1 MGKTNAGKRVIGKR
15 RILICSV
22 ICVILAV
29 AAAMLS
35 LCWGSYEIKPLEVC
49 RVLFGGGDR
58 LQRTAIMDIRLP
70 RILVGALVAV
80 ALSVS
85 GAVLQTM
92 TQNDLADPGILGI
105 NAGGAV
111 AAVLF
116 IQLQTAAYYSE
127 LEENSIYVLPFM
139 AIVGAFLAAL
149 FIYLFSGRQ
158 GLRPKRLL
166 LVGIGVNAG
175 LSALITTFT
184 FRSGVGDYNRILIW
198 TTGSLWGAGWQYV
211 KVLFPIVCIVLI
223 FILWKSKAMDVL
235 RFSDETA
242 VGLGL
247 EVERERKKLLL
258 AAVILAGAATAF
270 AGNIGFLGLV
280 APHIARRLVGTKHSC
295 YLPISAGISIAI
307 LLTADAA
314 SRNLFS
320 PIEIPAGILVSI
332 VGVPYFVY
340 LMIRES

>member
-1 MGKTNAGKRVIGKR
+1 MKKR
-15 RILICSV
+15 RILFWV
-22 ICVILAV
+22 IISLILV
-29 AAAMLS
+29 LSAAMLS
-35 LCWGSYEIKPLEVC
+35 LCWGSYEITPQEVLA
-49 RVLFGGGDR
+49 VLFGGGEK
-58 LQRTAIMDIRLP
+58 LARTAIMDIRLP

-80 ALSVS
+80 ALSIS
-85 GAVLQTM
+85 GAILQTM
-92 TQNDLADPGILGI
+92 TKNDLTDPGILGI

-116 IQLQTAAYYSE
+116 IQMQTTAYYSE
-127 LEENSIYVLPFM
+127 LGENSIYVLPFM
-139 AIVGAFLAAL
+139 AIIGAFLAAL
-149 FIYLFSGRQ
+149 FIYFFSSRG

-166 LVGIGVNAG
+166 LMGIGVNAG
-175 LSALITTFT
+175 LSALITAFT

-211 KVLFPIVCIVLI
+211 KVLFPVVVIAMVY
-223 FILWKSKAMDVL
+223 ILWKSKILDAMN
-235 RFSDETA
+235 FSDETA
-242 VGLGL
+242 VGWGV

-258 AAVILAGAATAF
+258 AAVVLAGAATAF
-270 AGNIGFLGLV
+270 AGNIGFLGLI

-295 YLPISAGISIAI
+295 YLPVSAGVAIAI
-307 LLTADAA
+307 LLAADAV

-340 LMIRES
+340 LMIKES